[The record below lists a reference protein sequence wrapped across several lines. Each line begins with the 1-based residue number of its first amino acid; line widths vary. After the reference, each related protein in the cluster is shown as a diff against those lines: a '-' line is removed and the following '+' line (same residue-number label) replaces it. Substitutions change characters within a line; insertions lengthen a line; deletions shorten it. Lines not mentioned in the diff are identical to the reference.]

1 MGVKGFLRLAV
12 LTGTMRWVLLW
23 LTVLAGCDR
32 TAWNTTVADSAPVRL
47 AMLASV
53 EVGRTTETQ
62 FTTRWG
68 NPTQKVREGAEVEYV
83 YRNMVDPGSRRPIQ
97 YGRSDAWVIVT
108 FRYGLAIGA
117 RSSDTERCRASF
129 PPRPPGFGFSN
140 PTTVVPVGDCAEW
153 LAMARASEAMDGGS
167 GHGGAGHV
175 PGSGVPGGSGGG
187 SGFDRPGVAADIYA
201 PDGSGK

>member
-1 MGVKGFLRLAV
+1 
-12 LTGTMRWVLLW
+12 MRWVLI
-23 LTVLAGCDR
+23 VLALAACDR
-32 TAWNTTVADSAPVRL
+32 TAWNTTVADTAAVRL

-53 EVGRTTETQ
+53 EVGRTTETR

-68 NPTQKVREGAEVEYV
+68 YPTQKVREGAEVEYV
-83 YRNMVDPGSRRPIQ
+83 YRNIVDPGSRKPIQ

-108 FRYGLAIGA
+108 FRHGLAIGA

-153 LAMARASEAMDGGS
+153 LAMAGALGLGQAAPGTGS
-167 GHGGAGHV
+167 GAGT
-175 PGSGVPGGSGGG
+175 GSGTVSSGQGG
-187 SGFDRPGVAADIYA
+187 RPGVAADLYR
-201 PDGSGK
+201 PDGRGK